1 MSSAADETS
10 TPSIRITCSIA
21 TAVTRSCLVSLTP
34 RRRPSFKM
42 VSSGL
47 RCLIL
52 PLISSLSAVVTGEC
66 NVFPLSVT
74 ALHTFA
80 DPTWLENLA
89 VRANGEILTT
99 RLDTPMLYQVN
110 HLTGEPVE
118 VTSWNST
125 EWKGALGI
133 AETTTDVFYVIL
145 AAMFDQE
152 TFVKTSG
159 VNSIFE
165 VDMTTFALTRN
176 GSIKRDA
183 VVTHLTDIPEAD
195 FLNGMATL
203 DDSHIYVSDVYS
215 GVVYLVDTSTG
226 DYQVAVNDTLMKFSV
241 DGSAAS
247 TNLGS
252 NGLKVR
258 DGYLYWTN
266 TARGFLA
273 RIPVGQ
279 DGLPT
284 GSSEIVATNVPKA
297 DDFQFGDDGTVFVAQ
312 NQMDT
317 LSAAWAVEDGVEQTA
332 TAIAGSNVSTILAGV
347 TSPKFGRTSQD
358 SNRLYL
364 STSGGESTFQSP
376 FLPPSILADMLSND
390 SPRSS
395 HQRIGDCRRYHFV
408 RGYRFRVNTFPQWE
422 GCRWLHIPF

>member
-1 MSSAADETS
+1 MVSFG
-10 TPSIRITCSIA
+10 
-21 TAVTRSCLVSLTP
+21 TRSLFLALTSLLT
-34 RRRPSFKM
+34 
-42 VSSGL
+42 
-47 RCLIL
+47 
-52 PLISSLSAVVTGEC
+52 VVTGKC
-66 NVFPLSVT
+66 SIFPLNVT

-99 RLDTPMLYQVN
+99 RLDNPMLYQVN
-110 HLTGEPVE
+110 HVTGAPVE
-118 VTSWNST
+118 VASWNSS
-125 EWKGALGI
+125 EWAGALGI

-145 AAMFDQE
+145 AAFFDQA

-165 VDMTTFALTRN
+165 VDMTTFALTRD
-176 GSIKRDA
+176 GSIKRNA

-203 DDSHIYVSDVYS
+203 DDSHIYVGDAYS

-241 DGSAAS
+241 DGSAVD

-258 DGYLYWTN
+258 NGYLYWTN
-266 TARGFLA
+266 TMGGFLA
-273 RIPVGQ
+273 RIPVGT

-284 GSSEIVATNVPKA
+284 GSSEIVATNVPKP
-297 DDFQFGDDGTVFVAQ
+297 DDFQFMDDGTVFIAQ

-317 LSAAWAVEDGVEQTA
+317 LSAAWGVERGVEQTA
-332 TAIAGSNVSTILAGV
+332 TVIAGSNISTILAGV

-364 STSGGESTFQSP
+364 STSGGESMQP
-376 FLPPSILADMLSND
+376 LPDSSVHADMLSND
-390 SPRSS
+390 RPCTS
-395 HQRIGDCRRYHFV
+395 H
-408 RGYRFRVNTFPQWE
+408 
-422 GCRWLHIPF
+422 